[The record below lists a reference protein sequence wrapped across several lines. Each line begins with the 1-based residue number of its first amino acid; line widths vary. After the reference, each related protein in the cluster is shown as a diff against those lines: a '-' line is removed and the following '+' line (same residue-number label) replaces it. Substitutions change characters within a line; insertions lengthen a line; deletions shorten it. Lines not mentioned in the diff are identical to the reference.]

1 MEMQINKQL
10 IKLKRVERAWSQSEL
25 AQVSGLSLRTIQ
37 RIEKSGAASL
47 ESIKALAA
55 VYELNVMEI
64 QHQPKSKGTK
74 LKRKAAAFLAGT
86 AVMAASIFTLTASAK
101 PVMVDLML
109 TSQGQT
115 LADVQVLNE
124 EGAFSEFVFSDK
136 LKIRLTSTVEQE
148 NQVKIVTEIYSLSTE
163 GQVLVASPSVTV
175 QHQKQAE
182 VHFDDYQLVLSP
194 NL

>member
-10 IKLKRVERAWSQSEL
+10 IKSKRVERAWSQSEL
-25 AQVSGLSLRTIQ
+25 AQISGLSLRTIQ
-37 RIEKSGAASL
+37 RIEKLGTASL

-55 VYELNVMEI
+55 VYEVNVMEI
-64 QHQPKSKGTK
+64 QLKPETKGAKFT
-74 LKRKAAAFLAGT
+74 RKAAAFFAGT
-86 AVMAASIFTLTASAK
+86 AVMAASVFTLSASAK

-124 EGAFSEFVFSDK
+124 EGAFSEIVFSDK
-136 LKIRLTSTVEQE
+136 LKIRLTSKIEQE
-148 NQVKIVTEIYSLSTE
+148 NQVKIVTEIYSLSSE
-163 GQVLVASPSVTV
+163 GQVLIASPSVTV

-182 VHFDDYQLVLSP
+182 VHFDDYQLSLSP
-194 NL
+194 HL

>member
-55 VYELNVMEI
+55 VYEVNVMEI
-64 QHQPKSKGTK
+64 QLKPESKGTK

-182 VHFDDYQLVLSP
+182 VHFDDYQLSLSP
-194 NL
+194 HL

>member
-55 VYELNVMEI
+55 VYEVNVMEI
-64 QHQPKSKGTK
+64 QLKPESKGTK

-101 PVMVDLML
+101 PVMIDLML

-148 NQVKIVTEIYSLSTE
+148 KQVKIVTEIYSLSTE

>member
-109 TSQGQT
+109 TS
-115 LADVQVLNE
+115 
-124 EGAFSEFVFSDK
+124 
-136 LKIRLTSTVEQE
+136 
-148 NQVKIVTEIYSLSTE
+148 
-163 GQVLVASPSVTV
+163 
-175 QHQKQAE
+175 
-182 VHFDDYQLVLSP
+182 
-194 NL
+194 

>member
-55 VYELNVMEI
+55 AYEVNVMEI
-64 QHQPKSKGTK
+64 QLKPESKGTK

-182 VHFDDYQLVLSP
+182 VHFDDYQLSLSP
-194 NL
+194 HL

>member
-55 VYELNVMEI
+55 VYEVNVMEI
-64 QHQPKSKGTK
+64 QLKPESKGTK
-74 LKRKAAAFLAGT
+74 FTRKAAAFFAGI
-86 AVMAASIFTLTASAK
+86 AVMAASVFTLSASAK

-182 VHFDDYQLVLSP
+182 VHFDDYQLSLSP
-194 NL
+194 HL

>member
-25 AQVSGLSLRTIQ
+25 ARVSGLSLRTIQ

>member
-10 IKLKRVERAWSQSEL
+10 IKSKRVERAWSQSEL

-37 RIEKSGAASL
+37 RIEKSGTASL

-55 VYELNVMEI
+55 VYEVNVMEI
-64 QHQPKSKGTK
+64 QHQPKPKGAK
-74 LKRKAAAFLAGT
+74 LIRKAAAFFAGT
-86 AVMAASIFTLTASAK
+86 AVMAASVFTLTASAK

-124 EGAFSEFVFSDK
+124 EGAFSEIVFSDK
-136 LKIRLTSTVEQE
+136 LKIRLTSKIEQE
-148 NQVKIVTEIYSLSTE
+148 NQVKIVTEIYSLSSE
-163 GQVLVASPSVTV
+163 GQVLIASPSVTV

-182 VHFDDYQLVLSP
+182 VHFDDYQLSLSP

>member
-10 IKLKRVERAWSQSEL
+10 IKSKRVERAWSQSEL

-37 RIEKSGAASL
+37 RIEKSGTASL

-55 VYELNVMEI
+55 VYEVKVIEI
-64 QHQPKSKGTK
+64 QHQPKLKGAK
-74 LKRKAAAFLAGT
+74 LTRKAAAFFAGT
-86 AVMAASIFTLTASAK
+86 AVMAVSVFTLTASAK

-115 LADVQVLNE
+115 LADVQVLND
-124 EGAFSEFVFSDK
+124 EGAFSEIVFSDK
-136 LKIRLTSTVEQE
+136 LKIRLTSKIEQE
-148 NQVKIVTEIYSLSTE
+148 NQVKIVTEIYSLSSE
-163 GQVLVASPSVTV
+163 GQVLIASPSVTV

-182 VHFDDYQLVLSP
+182 VHFDDYQLSLSP

>member
-10 IKLKRVERAWSQSEL
+10 IKSKRVERAWSQSEL

-37 RIEKSGAASL
+37 RIEKSGTASL

-55 VYELNVMEI
+55 VYEVKVMEI
-64 QHQPKSKGTK
+64 QLKPESKGTK
-74 LKRKAAAFLAGT
+74 LTRKAAVFFAGT
-86 AVMAASIFTLTASAK
+86 AVMAASVFTLTASAK

-124 EGAFSEFVFSDK
+124 EG
-136 LKIRLTSTVEQE
+136 
-148 NQVKIVTEIYSLSTE
+148 
-163 GQVLVASPSVTV
+163 GV
-175 QHQKQAE
+175 QR
-182 VHFDDYQLVLSP
+182 DYIFR
-194 NL
+194 

>member
-55 VYELNVMEI
+55 VYEVNVMEI
-64 QHQPKSKGTK
+64 QHQPKPKGAK
-74 LKRKAAAFLAGT
+74 LIRKAAAFLAGT

-136 LKIRLTSTVEQE
+136 LKIRLTSKIEQE
-148 NQVKIVTEIYSLSTE
+148 NQVKIVTEIYSLSSE
-163 GQVLVASPSVTV
+163 GQVLIASPSVTV

-182 VHFDDYQLVLSP
+182 VHFDDYQLSLSP

>member
-10 IKLKRVERAWSQSEL
+10 IKSKRVERAWSQSEL

-37 RIEKSGAASL
+37 RIEKSGTASL

-55 VYELNVMEI
+55 VYEVKVIEI
-64 QHQPKSKGTK
+64 QNQPKPKGAK
-74 LKRKAAAFLAGT
+74 LTRKAAAFFAGT
-86 AVMAASIFTLTASAK
+86 AVMAASVFTLTASAK

-115 LADVQVLNE
+115 LADIQVLNE
-124 EGAFSEFVFSDK
+124 EGAFSEIVFSDK
-136 LKIRLTSTVEQE
+136 LKIRLTSKIEQE
-148 NQVKIVTEIYSLSTE
+148 NQVKIVTEIYSLSSE
-163 GQVLVASPSVTV
+163 GQVLIAAPSVTV

-182 VHFDDYQLVLSP
+182 VHFDGYQLSLSP